1 MTLSN
6 NGMTQTTFSDSPL
19 LTQNK
24 DGLCSV
30 LVSNTRLS
38 FWQNFSKDSTNFCCI
53 NYDAIETLIKE
64 VQILSYCIS
73 VFNEISYNKS

>member
-19 LTQNK
+19 LTQTK

-30 LVSNTRLS
+30 LVSNARLS
-38 FWQNFSKDSTNFCCI
+38 F
-53 NYDAIETLIKE
+53 
-64 VQILSYCIS
+64 
-73 VFNEISYNKS
+73 